1 MFQFVVVVFGVW
13 LLMIACDP
21 QRAKGDAFFFS
32 SDTGVE
38 CTIGSC
44 ALESPSRRDTCR
56 NASVHGTKEIGMVQF
71 SFRPPGADYLGF

>member
-1 MFQFVVVVFGVW
+1 MFQFVMVVFGVW

-38 CTIGSC
+38 CTISSW
-44 ALESPSRRDTCR
+44 ALE
-56 NASVHGTKEIGMVQF
+56 
-71 SFRPPGADYLGF
+71 RPLQA

>member
-1 MFQFVVVVFGVW
+1 MFQFVMVVFGVW

-38 CTIGSC
+38 CTVTSWP
-44 ALESPSRRDTCR
+44 LERPLQVCTWHNSL
-56 NASVHGTKEIGMVQF
+56 VHST
-71 SFRPPGADYLGF
+71 